1 MENKNEEKKIKYK
14 LSSLAGGKVII
25 SGEHSVVYGKP
36 AIAFNIDKYTKMDLI
51 GYESSISFSSFAS
64 INLINIKK
72 QITISKSELID
83 IIEDKTTLDNER
95 DKYKKHI
102 IFILKIICKELLN
115 SNILNGN
122 INKECIK
129 TFINNHYFTVSI
141 SSEFPIGFGLG
152 SSAAYNVCI
161 VNGIFNLIKS
171 IIGKNFYSE
180 DKIILLSNEGEKIF
194 HNGTPSGIDV
204 YCSFSGGIIFFKNMN
219 DKRIVTIPHQNFFL
233 EKIKFLLI
241 DTKIQRN
248 SGDFI
253 HIVSDYKKNN
263 FKEFNDSIN
272 NIEEVTN
279 KIIKLITKEKSD
291 ENDYSEFF
299 DLIKQNQKLLKKIC
313 VSNGEIDR
321 IINILEKNGFV
332 GKISGAGGGGFIIV
346 FVLKEKIKDLIEL
359 LNENEIKY
367 MEVSISKEPAKIT
380 L

>member
-1 MENKNEEKKIKYK
+1 MENKNEEKKMKYK

-36 AIAFNIDKYTKMDLI
+36 AIAFNIDKYTRMDLI
-51 GYESSISFSSFAS
+51 GYESSISFNLFAS
-64 INLINIKK
+64 INLINLTK
-72 QITISKSELID
+72 QLTISKSELID

-122 INKECIK
+122 INKDYIK

-219 DKRIVTIPHQNFFL
+219 DKRIVTIPHQNFF
-233 EKIKFLLI
+233 F
-241 DTKIQRN
+241 R
-248 SGDFI
+248 
-253 HIVSDYKKNN
+253 KN
-263 FKEFNDSIN
+263 
-272 NIEEVTN
+272 
-279 KIIKLITKEKSD
+279 
-291 ENDYSEFF
+291 
-299 DLIKQNQKLLKKIC
+299 
-313 VSNGEIDR
+313 
-321 IINILEKNGFV
+321 
-332 GKISGAGGGGFIIV
+332 
-346 FVLKEKIKDLIEL
+346 
-359 LNENEIKY
+359 
-367 MEVSISKEPAKIT
+367 
-380 L
+380 